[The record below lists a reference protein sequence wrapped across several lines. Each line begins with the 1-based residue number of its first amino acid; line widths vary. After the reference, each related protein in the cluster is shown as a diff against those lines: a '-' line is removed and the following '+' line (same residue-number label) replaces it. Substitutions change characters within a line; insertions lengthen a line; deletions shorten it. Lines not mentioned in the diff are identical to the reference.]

1 MTKMKKLNIFLMFA
15 IGLFLVSCEIEPISN
30 PNDPAQGDVTQDAS
44 ISELNALTSG
54 IEDLLR
60 SEVGFYYDVVSIVGR
75 DYWFF
80 TGSDPRYTGEVLG
93 KGDSQ
98 LDNAGFY
105 GTRPYAARYRTVK
118 AVNLLTE
125 ALANTTAPLTEAEKS
140 GYLGFAK
147 TMQAYE
153 LHLALN
159 LQYQN
164 GIRVDVSDPNN
175 LGAFVS
181 FDEALSYIANLLDDA
196 NSDLSAAGDAF
207 RFNLTTAF
215 TGFDTPDSFS
225 TFNRGVAARIA
236 LYQGDMSAAA
246 GFLSSSFMDMDNPL
260 SGGPSRYYANAAGD
274 QANPLFRVPGNSD
287 GIIAHPSWVA
297 TVDPTDARASKIAA
311 REEISL
317 DDLTGDHDVLVFSSL
332 DDNVPFMTNEELI
345 LISAEANVGSD
356 NGAAVVAIDAVRTAN
371 GLAAYGGGT
380 SDSELMDEIAAQRQ
394 LSLFGLGHR
403 WVDMRRWDR
412 LDEIPLDRTD
422 DNVWVQF
429 PRPVSEN

>member
-1 MTKMKKLNIFLMFA
+1 MKKLNILFMFA

-60 SEVGFYYDVVSIVGR
+60 SEVGFYYDVVSIIGR

-93 KGDSQ
+93 RDDSQ

-125 ALANTTAPLTEAEKS
+125 ALANTTAPLTDAEKS

-164 GIRVDVSDPNN
+164 GIRVDVADPNA
-175 LGAFVS
+175 LGDFVS
-181 FDEALSYIANLLDDA
+181 YDEALSFIANLLNEA
-196 NSDLSAAGDAF
+196 NTDLGAAGDAF
-207 RFNLTTAF
+207 RFTLTPAF
-215 TGFDTPDSFS
+215 EGFNTPASFA
-225 TFNRGVAARIA
+225 TFNRGIAARIA
-236 LYQGDMSAAA
+236 LYQGDMSAASGYLA
-246 GFLSSSFMDMDNPL
+246 GSFMDMSNPL

-297 TVDPTDARASKIAA
+297 TVDPADARAAKIQS

-317 DDLTGDHDVLVFSSL
+317 DGLTGDHDVVVFGSL
-332 DDNVPFMTNEELI
+332 DDYVPFMTNEELI

-356 NGAAVVAIDAVRTAN
+356 NSAAVAAIDAIRTAN

-380 SDSELMDEIAAQRQ
+380 SDAELMDEIAAQRQ
-394 LSLFGLGHR
+394 LSLYGLGHR
-403 WVDMRRWDR
+403 WVDMRRWNR
-412 LDEIPLDRTD
+412 LDEIPLDRDQD
-422 DNVWVQF
+422 DVWVQF

>member
-1 MTKMKKLNIFLMFA
+1 MQKLNILFMFA
-15 IGLFLVSCEIEPISN
+15 IRLFLVSCEIEPISN

-80 TGSDPRYTGEVLG
+80 TGSDPRYTGEILG
-93 KGDSQ
+93 KGESQ

-105 GTRPYAARYRTVK
+105 GNRPYAARYRTVK

-125 ALANTTAPLTEAEKS
+125 ALANTTAPLTDAEKS

-164 GIRVDVSDPNN
+164 GIRVDVSDPNA
-175 LGAFVS
+175 LGDFVS
-181 FDEALSYIANLLDDA
+181 YDEALSFIANLLNEA
-196 NSDLSAAGDAF
+196 NTDLGAAGDAF
-207 RFNLTTAF
+207 RFTLTSAF
-215 TGFDTPDSFS
+215 EGFNTPASFA
-225 TFNRGVAARIA
+225 TFNRGIAARIA
-236 LYQGDMSAAA
+236 LYQGDMSAAS
-246 GFLSSSFMDMDNPL
+246 GYLSGSFMDMSNPL
-260 SGGPSRYYANAAGD
+260 SGGPARYYANAAGD

-297 TVDPTDARASKIAA
+297 AVDPADARAAKIAS

-317 DDLTGDHDVLVFSSL
+317 DDLTGDHDVVVFGSL

-356 NGAAVVAIDAVRTAN
+356 NSAAVAAIDAIRTAN

-403 WVDMRRWDR
+403 WVDMRRWNR
-412 LDEIPLDRTD
+412 LDEVPLDRGD
-422 DNVWVQF
+422 DDVWVQF

>member
-1 MTKMKKLNIFLMFA
+1 MKKLNILFMFA
-15 IGLFLVSCEIEPISN
+15 IGLFLVSCEIEPVSN
-30 PNDPAQGDVTQDAS
+30 PNDPAQGDVTKDAS

-60 SEVGFYYDVVSIVGR
+60 SEVGFYYDVVSIIGR

-93 KGDSQ
+93 KESSQ

-118 AVNLLTE
+118 AVNLLNE
-125 ALANTTAPLTEAEKS
+125 ALANTTAPLTDTEKS

-164 GIRVDVSDPNN
+164 GIRVDVSEPSE
-175 LGAFVS
+175 LGEFVS
-181 FDEALSYIANLLDDA
+181 YDEALAFIANLLNEA
-196 NSDLSAAGDAF
+196 NSDLASAGDAF
-207 RFNLTTAF
+207 RFTLTSAF
-215 TGFDTPDSFS
+215 AGFDTPASFA
-225 TFNRGVAARIA
+225 TFNRGIAARIA
-236 LYQGDMSAAA
+236 LYQGDMSGAN
-246 GFLSSSFMDMDNPL
+246 GYLGSSFMDMSNPL
-260 SGGPSRYYANAAGD
+260 SGGPARYYANAAGD

-297 TVDPTDARASKIAA
+297 AVDPADTRAAKIAA

-317 DDLTGDHDVLVFSSL
+317 DGLTGDHDVVVFGSL

-356 NGAAVVAIDAVRTAN
+356 NDAAVAAIDAIRTAN
-371 GLAAYGGGT
+371 GLAAYSGGT
-380 SDSELMDEIAAQRQ
+380 SDAELMDEIAAQRQ

-412 LDEIPLDRTD
+412 LDEVPLDRDED
-422 DNVWVQF
+422 DVWVQF

>member
-1 MTKMKKLNIFLMFA
+1 MKKLNILFMFA

-80 TGSDPRYTGEVLG
+80 TGSDPRYTGEILG
-93 KGDSQ
+93 KESSQ

-125 ALANTTAPLTEAEKS
+125 ALANTTAPLTDAEKS

-164 GIRVDVSDPNN
+164 GIRVDVSDPNA
-175 LGAFVS
+175 LGDFVS
-181 FDEALSYIANLLDDA
+181 YDEALSFIANLLNEA
-196 NSDLSAAGDAF
+196 NTDLGAAGDAF
-207 RFNLTTAF
+207 RFTLTPAF
-215 TGFDTPDSFS
+215 EGFNTPASFA
-225 TFNRGVAARIA
+225 TFNRGIAARIA
-236 LYQGDMSAAA
+236 LYQGDMSAASGYLA
-246 GFLSSSFMDMDNPL
+246 GSFMDMSNPL

-297 TVDPTDARASKIAA
+297 TVDPADARAAKIQS

-317 DDLTGDHDVLVFSSL
+317 DGLTGDHDVVVFGSL
-332 DDNVPFMTNEELI
+332 DDYVPFMTNEELI

-356 NGAAVVAIDAVRTAN
+356 NSAAVAAIDAIRIAN

-380 SDSELMDEIAAQRQ
+380 SDAELMDEIAAQRQ
-394 LSLFGLGHR
+394 LSLYGLGHR
-403 WVDMRRWDR
+403 WVDMRRWNR
-412 LDEIPLDRTD
+412 LDEIPLDRDED
-422 DNVWVQF
+422 DVWVQF

>member
-1 MTKMKKLNIFLMFA
+1 MKKLNILFMFA

-60 SEVGFYYDVVSIVGR
+60 SEVGFYYDVVSIIGR

-93 KGDSQ
+93 RDDSQ

-125 ALANTTAPLTEAEKS
+125 ALANTTAPLTDAEKS

-164 GIRVDVSDPNN
+164 GIRVDVADPNA
-175 LGAFVS
+175 LGDFVTY
-181 FDEALSYIANLLDDA
+181 DEALSFIANLLNEA
-196 NSDLSAAGDAF
+196 NTDLGAAGDAF
-207 RFNLTTAF
+207 RFTLTPAF
-215 TGFDTPDSFS
+215 EGFNTPASFA
-225 TFNRGVAARIA
+225 TFNRGIAARIA
-236 LYQGDMSAAA
+236 LYQGDMSAASGYLA
-246 GFLSSSFMDMDNPL
+246 GSFMDMSNPL

-297 TVDPTDARASKIAA
+297 TVDPADARAAKIQS

-317 DDLTGDHDVLVFSSL
+317 DGLTGDHDVVVFGSL
-332 DDNVPFMTNEELI
+332 DDYVPFMTNEELI

-356 NGAAVVAIDAVRTAN
+356 NSAAVAAIDAIRTAN

-380 SDSELMDEIAAQRQ
+380 SDAELMDEIAAQRQ
-394 LSLFGLGHR
+394 LSLYGLGHR
-403 WVDMRRWDR
+403 WVDMRRWNR
-412 LDEIPLDRTD
+412 LDEIPLDRDQD
-422 DNVWVQF
+422 DVWVQF

>member
-1 MTKMKKLNIFLMFA
+1 MKKLNIFLMFA

-181 FDEALSYIANLLDDA
+181 YDEALSYIANLLDDA
-196 NSDLSAAGDAF
+196 NSDLGAAGDAF

-215 TGFDTPDSFS
+215 AGFDTPDSFS

-236 LYQGDMSAAA
+236 LYQGDMSATN

-260 SGGPSRYYANAAGD
+260 
-274 QANPLFRVPGNSD
+274 
-287 GIIAHPSWVA
+287 
-297 TVDPTDARASKIAA
+297 
-311 REEISL
+311 
-317 DDLTGDHDVLVFSSL
+317 
-332 DDNVPFMTNEELI
+332 
-345 LISAEANVGSD
+345 
-356 NGAAVVAIDAVRTAN
+356 
-371 GLAAYGGGT
+371 
-380 SDSELMDEIAAQRQ
+380 
-394 LSLFGLGHR
+394 
-403 WVDMRRWDR
+403 
-412 LDEIPLDRTD
+412 
-422 DNVWVQF
+422 
-429 PRPVSEN
+429 

>member
-1 MTKMKKLNIFLMFA
+1 MKKLNILFMFA

-60 SEVGFYYDVVSIVGR
+60 SEVGFYYDVVSIIGR

-93 KGDSQ
+93 KESSQ

-125 ALANTTAPLTEAEKS
+125 ALANTTAPLTDAEKS

-164 GIRVDVSDPNN
+164 GIRVDVADPNA
-175 LGAFVS
+175 LGDFVS
-181 FDEALSYIANLLDDA
+181 YDEALSFIANLLNEA
-196 NSDLSAAGDAF
+196 NTDLGAAGDAF
-207 RFNLTTAF
+207 RFTLTPAF
-215 TGFDTPDSFS
+215 EGFNTPASFA
-225 TFNRGVAARIA
+225 TFNRGIAARIA
-236 LYQGDMSAAA
+236 LYQGDMSAAS
-246 GFLSSSFMDMDNPL
+246 GYLGDSFMDMSNPL

-297 TVDPTDARASKIAA
+297 TVDPADARAAKIQS

-317 DDLTGDHDVLVFSSL
+317 DGLTGDHDVVVFGSL
-332 DDNVPFMTNEELI
+332 DDYVPFMTNEELI

-356 NGAAVVAIDAVRTAN
+356 NSAAVAAIDAIRTAN

-380 SDSELMDEIAAQRQ
+380 SDAELMDEIAAQRQ
-394 LSLFGLGHR
+394 LSLYGLGHR
-403 WVDMRRWDR
+403 WVDMRRWNR
-412 LDEIPLDRTD
+412 LDEIPLDRDED
-422 DNVWVQF
+422 DVWVQF

>member
-1 MTKMKKLNIFLMFA
+1 MTKMKKLNILFMFA

-60 SEVGFYYDVVSIVGR
+60 SEVGFYYDVVSIIGR

-93 KGDSQ
+93 RDDSQ

-125 ALANTTAPLTEAEKS
+125 ALANTTAPLTDAEKS

-164 GIRVDVSDPNN
+164 GIRVDVADPNA
-175 LGAFVS
+175 LGDFVS
-181 FDEALSYIANLLDDA
+181 YDEALSFIANLLNEA
-196 NSDLSAAGDAF
+196 NTDLGAAGDAF
-207 RFNLTTAF
+207 RFTLTPAF
-215 TGFDTPDSFS
+215 EGFNTPASFA
-225 TFNRGVAARIA
+225 TFNRGIAARIA
-236 LYQGDMSAAA
+236 LYQGDMSAASGYLA
-246 GFLSSSFMDMDNPL
+246 GSFMDMSNPL

-297 TVDPTDARASKIAA
+297 TVDPADARAAKIQS

-317 DDLTGDHDVLVFSSL
+317 DGLTGDHDVVVFGSL
-332 DDNVPFMTNEELI
+332 DDYVPFMTNEELI

-356 NGAAVVAIDAVRTAN
+356 NSAAVAAIDAIRTAN

-380 SDSELMDEIAAQRQ
+380 SDAELMDEIAAQRQ
-394 LSLFGLGHR
+394 LSLYGLGHR
-403 WVDMRRWDR
+403 WVDMRRWNR
-412 LDEIPLDRTD
+412 LDEIPLDRDQD
-422 DNVWVQF
+422 DVWVQF

>member
-1 MTKMKKLNIFLMFA
+1 MTKMKKLNILFMFA

-60 SEVGFYYDVVSIVGR
+60 SEVGFYYDVVSIIGR

-93 KGDSQ
+93 KESSQ

-125 ALANTTAPLTEAEKS
+125 ALANTTAPLTDAEKS

-164 GIRVDVSDPNN
+164 GIRVDVADPNA
-175 LGAFVS
+175 LGDFVS
-181 FDEALSYIANLLDDA
+181 YDEALSFIANLLNEA
-196 NSDLSAAGDAF
+196 NTDLGAAGDAF
-207 RFNLTTAF
+207 RFTLTPAF
-215 TGFDTPDSFS
+215 EGFNTPASFA
-225 TFNRGVAARIA
+225 TFNRGIAARIA
-236 LYQGDMSAAA
+236 LYQGDMSAASGYLA
-246 GFLSSSFMDMDNPL
+246 GSFMDMSNPL

-297 TVDPTDARASKIAA
+297 TVDPADARAAKIQS

-317 DDLTGDHDVLVFSSL
+317 DGLTGDHDVVVFGSL
-332 DDNVPFMTNEELI
+332 DDYVPFMTNEELI

-356 NGAAVVAIDAVRTAN
+356 NSAAVAAIDAIRTAN

-380 SDSELMDEIAAQRQ
+380 SDAELMDEIAAQRQ
-394 LSLFGLGHR
+394 LSLYGLGHR
-403 WVDMRRWDR
+403 WVDMRRWNR
-412 LDEIPLDRTD
+412 LDEIPLDRDED
-422 DNVWVQF
+422 DVWVQF